1 MDLFEK
7 IDELRAKDVTPE
19 EFEAV
24 NGVSQ
29 EEAMRKVTEF
39 VDRFRK
45 AKAARDSK
53 KIVRFVAKPAVA
65 KPAAAKPAAA
75 MPVAELTAKILAHL
89 KAAGIDIP
97 KSLQSGRAART
108 LGDAIKLEIKDGI
121 VMVKPNEE
129 SRKRRIAFQ
138 ARELAG
144 LLKLKRDIKGLVEPV
159 KGLEGIGISG
169 IDLRGVELFDAPKG
183 KGRPAGKR
191 AVKGPKGGGPK

>member
-24 NGVSQ
+24 NGVNQ

-53 KIVRFVAKPAVA
+53 KIVRFVAKPA
-65 KPAAAKPAAA
+65 AA
-75 MPVAELTAKILAHL
+75 MPVAELSAKILAHL

-129 SRKRRIAFQ
+129 SRKRGIAFQ

>member
-24 NGVSQ
+24 NGVNQ

-53 KIVRFVAKPAVA
+53 KIVRFVAKPAAAMPVA
-65 KPAAAKPAAA
+65 EPAAA

-129 SRKRRIAFQ
+129 SRKRGIAFQ

>member
-24 NGVSQ
+24 NGVNQ

-53 KIVRFVAKPAVA
+53 KIVRFVAKPAAAMPVA
-65 KPAAAKPAAA
+65 EPAAA

-191 AVKGPKGGGPK
+191 AVKGPKGGGLK